1 VEAAVFVL
9 DQISGLI
16 YRHYIQGRY
25 VCAGFGK
32 AKGDTLAEA
41 ARRSRYQR
49 YLAIEAEVV
58 EDAH

>member
-1 VEAAVFVL
+1 MEFTVL
-9 DQISGLI
+9 VPDHISGPI

-58 EDAH
+58 EDTH